1 MAATV
6 DVSGEFLTFLNFEKR
21 KEKPNRLMSFSK
33 IVHLRGYLGQ
43 IKKN

>member
-21 KEKPNRLMSFSK
+21 KGKPNRLMSFSK
-33 IVHLRGYLGQ
+33 IVY
-43 IKKN
+43 